1 MIRLSVI
8 RLSTIRARLSF
19 GFGLTLALLLLAG
32 LFAGT
37 NMQQRGRQ
45 NRELI
50 VELRVQ
56 QEAIQQVAMYM
67 LRESSAG
74 FAYATTASKEN
85 ETAYWRLGEQA
96 DSLRRLTVSLKQL
109 STIERQKLEELGDLQ
124 SRIEVGVAVAHA
136 DGVLGKTGDA
146 TAEMAKN
153 AGLLDNLDATLKAL
167 RAEGASRLDKRE
179 ELLKAELSN
188 DLRKL
193 GFVIFIAFGVG
204 CLSSITTAR
213 AVTRPLAALTRNLVA
228 LGHGD
233 LQPTNLSAETSGAA
247 EYEVLATAFEN
258 TRHRLSELLDAMTM
272 RTAELEEAKVQA
284 DAANQTKSEFLANM
298 SHELRTPLNAIIGY
312 SEILSEDAKDSG
324 HTDYLPDLNKIRSSG
339 KHLLGL
345 INDILDLT
353 KIEAGRMEMFLET
366 FDIAQVMQEVA
377 ETVQPLLDKNTNTL
391 TLNVPATVGAIHAD
405 QVKVR
410 QMLLNLL
417 SNASKFTKEGVVA
430 LSVDREVVPNGE
442 DIFVFRVRDTGIGMS
457 PEQLSRLFQPFMQAE
472 SSTTKRF
479 GGTGLGLAITKH
491 LAEMMGGSVTVASE
505 LGRGTTFTLRI
516 PNSALAVDAATD
528 VTGVVSEST
537 DANAA
542 TVLVIDDEPS
552 ARDMIS
558 RMLAKDGYRV
568 VTAANGAD
576 GLRIAAEV
584 KPDVITLDIMMPG
597 MDGWAVLSKLKADPA
612 LAAIPVVVATIIDD
626 RNLSVSL
633 GAAGYITKPIDR
645 DHLSDVLRRVRST
658 PGIKHVLIVEDDAD
672 ARKLMRRLF
681 EKEGWSVTEAENGA
695 VALTA
700 IDSSPPSLVLLD
712 LMMPVMDGFE
722 FIEQLRKRPTGR
734 DIPVVVHTA
743 KDLTDKDRT
752 RLRGS
757 VENVL
762 QKGGHTN
769 EVVKEVWQALERASA
784 AHLPHNV
791 D

>member
-1 MIRLSVI
+1 M
-8 RLSTIRARLSF
+8 RLSTIRSRLRL
-19 GFGLTLALLLLAG
+19 GFGLTLALLLSAG

-37 NMQQRGRQ
+37 NMQQRGKQ
-45 NRELI
+45 NRDLVI
-50 VELRVQ
+50 ELRIQ
-56 QEAIQQVAMYM
+56 QEAIQQVALYM
-67 LRESSAG
+67 LRESAAG
-74 FAYATTASKEN
+74 FAYATTGTLTDEA
-85 ETAYWRLGEQA
+85 TYWQLGEQA
-96 DSLRRLTVSLKQL
+96 DSLRRMAVSLTQL
-109 STIERQKLEELGDLQ
+109 STVERQKLEELGLLQ
-124 SRIEVGVAVAHA
+124 SRIEIGVALAHA
-136 DGVLGKTGDA
+136 ERVLGRVDA
-146 TAEMAKN
+146 AATEMAKN
-153 AGLLDNLDATLKAL
+153 AGLLDDLDATLKAL
-167 RAEGASRLDKRE
+167 RAEGALRLDSRE
-179 ELLKAELSN
+179 ALLADELAG
-188 DLRKL
+188 DLRML
-193 GFVIFIAFGVG
+193 GFFIVAALAVG
-204 CLSSITTAR
+204 FLSSVTTAK
-213 AVTRPLAALTRNLVA
+213 AVTRPLAALTRDLVA
-228 LGHGD
+228 LGEGD
-233 LQPTNLSAETSGAA
+233 LRPSHLTAEISGAA
-247 EYEVLATAFEN
+247 EYEVLAQAFEN
-258 TRHRLSELLDAMTM
+258 TRHRLSELLDAMKQ
-272 RTAELEEAKVQA
+272 RTVELEEAKVLA

-324 HTDYLPDLNKIRSSG
+324 HSEYLPDLNKIRSSG

-366 FDIAQVMQEVA
+366 FDVAELIQDAA
-377 ETVQPLLDKNTNTL
+377 ETVQPLLDKNTNSL
-391 TLNVPATVGAIHAD
+391 TVNVPANVGAIHAD

-430 LSVDREVVPNGE
+430 LSVDREVVLNG
-442 DIFVFRVRDTGIGMS
+442 DDVFVFRVRDTGIGMS

-491 LAEMMGGSVTVASE
+491 LAELMGGSVTVESE
-505 LGRGTTFTLRI
+505 LGRGTTFTLRV
-516 PNSALAVDAATD
+516 PNSPLSSDDAPD
-528 VTGVVSEST
+528 STGVVSDSS

-558 RMLAKDGYRV
+558 RMLVKDGYRV
-568 VTAANGAD
+568 VTAANGAE

-584 KPDVITLDIMMPG
+584 APDVITLDIMMPG

-645 DHLSDVLRRVRST
+645 EHLSEVVRRVRST
-658 PGIKHVLIVEDDAD
+658 PGLKNVLIVEDDAD

-681 EKEGWSVTEAENGA
+681 EKEGWNVAEAENGS
-695 VALTA
+695 VALAA
-700 IDSSPPSLVLLD
+700 IESSPPSLVLLD

-722 FIEQLRKRPTGR
+722 FIEQLRKCSTGR

-743 KDLTDKDRT
+743 KDLTEQDRQ

-757 VENVL
+757 VDNVL

-769 EVVKEVWQALERASA
+769 EVVKEVWQALERANA
-784 AHLPHNV
+784 AHTPHTIV
-791 D
+791 

>member
-1 MIRLSVI
+1 MI
-8 RLSTIRARLSF
+8 RLSTIRARLTF

-37 NMQQRGRQ
+37 NMQQRGKQ

-50 VELRVQ
+50 VELRIQ
-56 QEAIQQVAMYM
+56 QEAIQQVAMSM

-74 FAYATTASKEN
+74 FAYATTGTTTDEA
-85 ETAYWRLGEQA
+85 TYWLLGEQA
-96 DSLRRLTVSLKQL
+96 DSLRRLTVKLKQL
-109 STIERQKLEELGDLQ
+109 STVERQKLEELGLLQ

-146 TAEMAKN
+146 AAEMAKN
-153 AGLLDNLDATLKAL
+153 AGLLETLDATLKAL

-179 ELLKAELSN
+179 ELLKAELTS
-188 DLRKL
+188 DLRTL
-193 GFVIFIAFGVG
+193 GFVIFIALAVG
-204 CLSSITTAR
+204 WFSSITTAR
-213 AVTRPLAALTRNLVA
+213 AVTRPLAALTRDLVA

-233 LQPTNLSAETSGAA
+233 LRPNNLTAETRGAA
-247 EYEVLATAFEN
+247 EYEVLATAFAN
-258 TRHRLSELLDAMTM
+258 TRHRLSELLDAMKV

-324 HTDYLPDLNKIRSSG
+324 HNDYLPDLNKIRNSG

-366 FDIAQVMQEVA
+366 FDIAQLMQEVA
-377 ETVQPLLDKNTNTL
+377 ETVQPLLDKNTNSL
-391 TLNVPATVGAIHAD
+391 TVNVPATVGTIHAD

-410 QMLLNLL
+410 QMMLNLL

-430 LSVDREVVPNGE
+430 VSVDRDVVPNGE

-491 LAEMMGGSVTVASE
+491 LAELMGGSVTVESE
-505 LGRGTTFTLRI
+505 LGRGTTFSVRL
-516 PNSALAVDAATD
+516 PNSPLAADNVTGT
-528 VTGVVSEST
+528 TGVVSESA

-558 RMLAKDGYRV
+558 RMLAKEGYRV

-633 GAAGYITKPIDR
+633 GASGYITKPIDR
-645 DHLSDVLRRVRST
+645 DHLADVLRRVRST
-658 PGIKHVLIVEDDAD
+658 PGVKNVLIVEDDAD

-681 EKEGWSVTEAENGA
+681 EKEGWNVTEAEDGS
-695 VALTA
+695 VALAA
-700 IDSSPPSLVLLD
+700 IDISPPSLVLLD

-722 FIEQLRKRPTGR
+722 FIEKLRTRAVGR

-743 KDLTDKDRT
+743 KDLTEQDRT
-752 RLRGS
+752 RLRGR

-769 EVVKEVWQALERASA
+769 EVVKEVWQALERASTA
-784 AHLPHNV
+784 NTSHNSGE
-791 D
+791 

>member
-1 MIRLSVI
+1 M
-8 RLSTIRARLSF
+8 RLSTIRSRLSL
-19 GFGLTLALLLLAG
+19 GFGLTLALLLSAG

-37 NMQQRGRQ
+37 NMQQRGKQ
-45 NRELI
+45 NRDLVI
-50 VELRVQ
+50 ELRIQ
-56 QEAIQQVAMYM
+56 QEAIQQVALYM
-67 LRESSAG
+67 LRESAAG
-74 FAYATTASKEN
+74 FAYATTGTLTDEA
-85 ETAYWRLGEQA
+85 TYWQLGEQA
-96 DSLRRLTVSLKQL
+96 DSLRRMAVSLTQL
-109 STIERQKLEELGDLQ
+109 STVERQKLEELGLLQ
-124 SRIEVGVAVAHA
+124 SRIEIGVAVAHA
-136 DGVLGKTGDA
+136 ERVLGRVDA
-146 TAEMAKN
+146 AATEMAKN
-153 AGLLDNLDATLKAL
+153 AGLLDDLDVTLKAL
-167 RAEGASRLDKRE
+167 RAEGALRLDSRE
-179 ELLKAELSN
+179 ALLADELAG
-188 DLRKL
+188 DLRML
-193 GFVIFIAFGVG
+193 GFVIIAALAVG
-204 CLSSITTAR
+204 FLSSVTTAK
-213 AVTRPLAALTRNLVA
+213 AVTRPLAALTRDLVA
-228 LGHGD
+228 LGEGD
-233 LQPTNLSAETSGAA
+233 LRPSHLTAEISGAA
-247 EYEVLATAFEN
+247 EYEVLAQAFEN
-258 TRHRLSELLDAMTM
+258 TRHRLSELLDAMKQ
-272 RTAELEEAKVQA
+272 RTVELEEAKVLA

-324 HTDYLPDLNKIRSSG
+324 HSEYLPDLNKIRSSG

-366 FDIAQVMQEVA
+366 FDVAELIQDAA
-377 ETVQPLLDKNTNTL
+377 ETVQPLLDKNTNSL
-391 TLNVPATVGAIHAD
+391 TVNVPTNVGAIHAD

-430 LSVDREVVPNGE
+430 LSVDREVVLNG
-442 DIFVFRVRDTGIGMS
+442 DDVFVFRVRDTGIGMS

-491 LAEMMGGSVTVASE
+491 LAELMGGSVTVESE
-505 LGRGTTFTLRI
+505 LGRGTTFTLRV
-516 PNSALAVDAATD
+516 PNSPLSSDDAPD
-528 VTGVVSEST
+528 STGVVSDSS

-558 RMLAKDGYRV
+558 RMLVKDGYRV
-568 VTAANGAD
+568 VTAANGAE

-584 KPDVITLDIMMPG
+584 APDVITLDIMMPG

-645 DHLSDVLRRVRST
+645 EHLSEVVRRVRST
-658 PGIKHVLIVEDDAD
+658 PGLKNVLIVEDDAD

-681 EKEGWSVTEAENGA
+681 EKEGWNVAEAENGS
-695 VALTA
+695 VALAA
-700 IDSSPPSLVLLD
+700 IESSPPSLVLLD

-722 FIEQLRKRPTGR
+722 FIEQLRKRSAGR

-743 KDLTDKDRT
+743 KDLTEQDRQ

-757 VENVL
+757 VDNVL

-769 EVVKEVWQALERASA
+769 EVVKEVWQALERANA
-784 AHLPHNV
+784 AHTSHTIV
-791 D
+791 

>member
-1 MIRLSVI
+1 MI

-37 NMQQRGRQ
+37 NMQQRGKQ

-50 VELRVQ
+50 VELRIQ
-56 QEAIQQVAMYM
+56 QEAIQQVAMSM

-74 FAYATTASKEN
+74 FAYATTGTTGDEATYSL
-85 ETAYWRLGEQA
+85 LGEQA
-96 DSLRRLTVSLKQL
+96 DSLRRLTVKLKQL
-109 STIERQKLEELGDLQ
+109 STVERQKLEELGLLQ

-136 DGVLGKTGDA
+136 DRVLDKKGDA
-146 TAEMAKN
+146 AAEMAKN
-153 AGLLDNLDATLKAL
+153 AGLLENLDATLKAL

-179 ELLKAELSN
+179 ELLKAELSS
-188 DLRKL
+188 DLRTL
-193 GFVIFIAFGVG
+193 GFVIFIALAVG

-213 AVTRPLAALTRNLVA
+213 AVTRPLDALTRDLVA

-233 LQPTNLSAETSGAA
+233 LRPNNLTAETSGAA
-247 EYEVLATAFEN
+247 EYDVLATAMAN
-258 TRHRLSELLDAMTM
+258 TRHRLSELLDAMKL

-324 HTDYLPDLNKIRSSG
+324 HNDYLPDLNKIRNSG

-366 FDIAQVMQEVA
+366 FDIAQLMQEVA
-377 ETVQPLLDKNTNTL
+377 ETVQPLLDKNTNSL
-391 TLNVPATVGAIHAD
+391 TVNVPATVGTIHAD

-410 QMLLNLL
+410 QMMLNLL
-417 SNASKFTKEGVVA
+417 SNASKFTKDGVVA
-430 LSVDREVVPNGE
+430 VSVDRDVVPNGE
-442 DIFVFRVRDTGIGMS
+442 DIFIFRVRDTGIGMS

-491 LAEMMGGSVTVASE
+491 LAELMGGSVTVESE
-505 LGRGTTFTLRI
+505 LGRGTTFSVRL
-516 PNSALAVDAATD
+516 PNSPLAADNVGGT
-528 VTGVVSEST
+528 TGVVSEST
-537 DANAA
+537 DVNAA

-558 RMLAKDGYRV
+558 RMLAKEGYRV
-568 VTAANGAD
+568 VTASNGAD

-633 GAAGYITKPIDR
+633 GASGYITKPIDR
-645 DHLSDVLRRVRST
+645 DHLADVLRRVRST
-658 PGIKHVLIVEDDAD
+658 PGVKNVLIVEDDAD

-681 EKEGWSVTEAENGA
+681 EKEGWTVTEAENGS
-695 VALTA
+695 VALAA
-700 IDSSPPSLVLLD
+700 IDISPPSLVLLD

-722 FIEQLRKRPTGR
+722 FIEKLRTRAAGR

-743 KDLTDKDRT
+743 KDLTDQDRT

-757 VENVL
+757 VDNVL

-769 EVVKEVWQALERASA
+769 EVVKEVWQALERAST
-784 AHLPHNV
+784 AHTSHNSGE
-791 D
+791 

>member
-1 MIRLSVI
+1 M
-8 RLSTIRARLSF
+8 RLSTIRARLGL

-32 LFAGT
+32 LFAAT
-37 NMQQRGRQ
+37 NMQQRGKQ
-45 NRELI
+45 NRDLVI
-50 VELRVQ
+50 ELRIQ
-56 QEAIQQVAMYM
+56 QEAIQQVALYM
-67 LRESSAG
+67 LRESAAG
-74 FAYATTASKEN
+74 FAYATTGTPTDEA
-85 ETAYWRLGEQA
+85 TYWLLGEQA
-96 DSLRRLTVSLKQL
+96 DSLRRIAVSLTQL
-109 STIERQKLEELGDLQ
+109 STVERQRLEELGLVQ
-124 SRIEVGVAVAHA
+124 SRIEIGVAVAHA
-136 DGVLGKTGDA
+136 ERVLGRVDA
-146 TAEMAKN
+146 AATEMAKN
-153 AGLLDNLDATLKAL
+153 AALLDDLDATLKAL
-167 RAEGASRLDKRE
+167 RAEGAIRLDTRE
-179 ELLKAELSN
+179 ALLAAELAG
-188 DLRKL
+188 DLRML
-193 GFVIFIAFGVG
+193 GFVIIAALAVG
-204 CLSSITTAR
+204 ILSSVTTAK
-213 AVTRPLAALTRNLVA
+213 AVTRPLAALTRDLVA
-228 LGHGD
+228 LGEGD
-233 LQPTNLSAETSGAA
+233 LRPSNLTAEISGAA
-247 EYEVLATAFEN
+247 EYEVLAQAFAN
-258 TRHRLSELLDAMTM
+258 TRHRLSALLDAMKQ
-272 RTAELEEAKVQA
+272 RTAELEEAKILA

-324 HTDYLPDLNKIRSSG
+324 HSEYLPDLNKIRSSG

-366 FDIAQVMQEVA
+366 FNVTDLIQDVA
-377 ETVQPLLDKNTNTL
+377 ETVQPLLDKNTNSL
-391 TLNVPATVGAIHAD
+391 TVNVPPTVGVIHAD

-430 LSVDREVVPNGE
+430 LSVDREVVINGE
-442 DIFVFRVRDTGIGMS
+442 DVFVFRVRDTGIGMS

-491 LAEMMGGSVTVASE
+491 LAELMGGSVTVASE
-505 LGRGTTFTLRI
+505 LGRGTTFTVRL
-516 PNSALAVDAATD
+516 PNSPLSSNDAPNS
-528 VTGVVSEST
+528 TGVVSGSS

-552 ARDMIS
+552 ARDMIT
-558 RMLAKDGYRV
+558 RMLVKDGYRV
-568 VTAANGAD
+568 VTAANGAE

-584 KPDVITLDIMMPG
+584 APDVITLDIMMPG
-597 MDGWAVLSKLKADPA
+597 MDGWAVLSKLKADPV

-645 DHLSDVLRRVRST
+645 EHLSEVVRRVRST
-658 PGIKHVLIVEDDAD
+658 PGLKNVLIVEDDAD

-681 EKEGWSVTEAENGA
+681 EKEGWSVAEAENGS
-695 VALTA
+695 VALAA
-700 IDSSPPSLVLLD
+700 IESSPPSLVLLD

-722 FIEQLRKRPTGR
+722 FIEQLRKRSTGR

-743 KDLTDKDRT
+743 KDLTDQDRQ

-757 VENVL
+757 VDNVL

-769 EVVKEVWQALERASA
+769 EVVKEVWQALERANT
-784 AHLPHNV
+784 AHTPHNIV
-791 D
+791 

>member
-1 MIRLSVI
+1 MRLP
-8 RLSTIRARLSF
+8 TIRARLRF
-19 GFGLTLALLLLAG
+19 GFGLTLALLLSAG

-37 NMQQRGRQ
+37 NMQRRGKQ
-45 NRELI
+45 NRDLVI
-50 VELRVQ
+50 ELRTQ
-56 QEAIQQVAMYM
+56 QEAIQQVALYM
-67 LRESSAG
+67 LRESAAG
-74 FAYATTASKEN
+74 FAYITTGNRTDEAT
-85 ETAYWRLGEQA
+85 YWLLGEQA
-96 DSLRRLTVSLKQL
+96 DSLRRIAVNLTQL
-109 STIERQKLEELGDLQ
+109 STVERQKLEELGLLQ
-124 SRIEVGVAVAHA
+124 SRIEIGVAVAHA
-136 DGVLGKTGDA
+136 QRVLGRVDA
-146 TAEMAKN
+146 AATEMAQN
-153 AGLLDNLDATLKAL
+153 AELLDDLDATLKAL
-167 RAEGASRLDKRE
+167 RAEGAIRLDTRE
-179 ELLKAELSN
+179 ALLAAELAG
-188 DLRKL
+188 DLRML
-193 GFVIFIAFGVG
+193 GFVIIAALAVG
-204 CLSSITTAR
+204 FLSSVTTAK
-213 AVTRPLAALTRNLVA
+213 AVTRPLAALTRDLVA
-228 LGHGD
+228 LGEGD
-233 LQPTNLSAETSGAA
+233 LRPSNLTAEISGAA
-247 EYEVLATAFEN
+247 EYEVLAQAFAN
-258 TRHRLSELLDAMTM
+258 TRHRLSALLDAMKQ
-272 RTAELEEAKVQA
+272 RTAELEEAKILA

-324 HTDYLPDLNKIRSSG
+324 HSEYLPDLNKIRSSG

-366 FDIAQVMQEVA
+366 FDVTQLIQDVA
-377 ETVQPLLDKNTNTL
+377 ETVQPLLDKNTNSL
-391 TLNVPATVGAIHAD
+391 TVNVPATVGAIHAD

-430 LSVDREVVPNGE
+430 LSVDREVVINGE
-442 DIFVFRVRDTGIGMS
+442 DVFVFRVRDTGIGMS

-491 LAEMMGGSVTVASE
+491 LAELMGGSVTVESE
-505 LGRGTTFTLRI
+505 LGRGTTFTVRL
-516 PNSALAVDAATD
+516 PNSPLSSDEAPDS
-528 VTGVVSEST
+528 TGVVSDSS

-558 RMLAKDGYRV
+558 RMLVKDGYRV
-568 VTAANGAD
+568 VTAANGAE

-584 KPDVITLDIMMPG
+584 APDVITLDIMMPG
-597 MDGWAVLSKLKADPA
+597 MDGWAVLSKLKADPV

-645 DHLSDVLRRVRST
+645 EHLSEVVRRVRST
-658 PGIKHVLIVEDDAD
+658 PGLKNVLIVEDDAD

-681 EKEGWSVTEAENGA
+681 EKEGWSVAEAENGS
-695 VALTA
+695 VALAA
-700 IDSSPPSLVLLD
+700 IESSPPSLVLLD

-722 FIEQLRKRPTGR
+722 FIEQLRKRSTGR

-743 KDLTDKDRT
+743 KDLTDQDRQ

-757 VENVL
+757 VDNVL

-769 EVVKEVWQALERASA
+769 EVVKEVWQALERANA
-784 AHLPHNV
+784 AHTPHNIV
-791 D
+791 

>member
-1 MIRLSVI
+1 M
-8 RLSTIRARLSF
+8 RLSTIRSRLSL
-19 GFGLTLALLLLAG
+19 GFGLTLALLLSAG

-37 NMQQRGRQ
+37 NMQQRGKQ
-45 NRELI
+45 NRDLVI
-50 VELRVQ
+50 ELRIQ
-56 QEAIQQVAMYM
+56 QEAIQQVALYM
-67 LRESSAG
+67 LRESAAG
-74 FAYATTASKEN
+74 FAYATTGTLTDEA
-85 ETAYWRLGEQA
+85 TYWQLGEQA
-96 DSLRRLTVSLKQL
+96 DSLRRMAVSLTQL
-109 STIERQKLEELGDLQ
+109 STVERQKLEELGLLQ
-124 SRIEVGVAVAHA
+124 SRIEIGVAVAHA
-136 DGVLGKTGDA
+136 ERVLGRVDA
-146 TAEMAKN
+146 AATEMAKN
-153 AGLLDNLDATLKAL
+153 AGLLDDLDVTLKAL
-167 RAEGASRLDKRE
+167 RAEGALRLDSRE
-179 ELLKAELSN
+179 ALLADELAG
-188 DLRKL
+188 DLRML
-193 GFVIFIAFGVG
+193 GFVIIAALAVG
-204 CLSSITTAR
+204 FLSSVTTAK
-213 AVTRPLAALTRNLVA
+213 AVTRPLAALTRDLVA
-228 LGHGD
+228 LGEGD
-233 LQPTNLSAETSGAA
+233 LRPSHLTAEISGAA
-247 EYEVLATAFEN
+247 EYEVLAQAFEN
-258 TRHRLSELLDAMTM
+258 TRHRLSELLDAMKQ
-272 RTAELEEAKVQA
+272 RTVELEEAKVLA

-324 HTDYLPDLNKIRSSG
+324 HSEYLPDLNKIRSSG

-366 FDIAQVMQEVA
+366 FDVAELIQDAA
-377 ETVQPLLDKNTNTL
+377 ETVQPLLDKNTNSL
-391 TLNVPATVGAIHAD
+391 TVNVPTNVGAIHAD

-430 LSVDREVVPNGE
+430 LSVDREVVLNG
-442 DIFVFRVRDTGIGMS
+442 DDVFVFRVRDTGIGMS

-491 LAEMMGGSVTVASE
+491 LAELMGGSVTVESE
-505 LGRGTTFTLRI
+505 LGRGTTFTLRV
-516 PNSALAVDAATD
+516 PNSPLSSDDAPD
-528 VTGVVSEST
+528 STGVVSDSS

-558 RMLAKDGYRV
+558 RMLVKDGYRV
-568 VTAANGAD
+568 VTAANGAE

-584 KPDVITLDIMMPG
+584 APDVITLDIMMPG

-645 DHLSDVLRRVRST
+645 EHLSEVVRRVRST
-658 PGIKHVLIVEDDAD
+658 PGLKNVLIVEDDAD

-681 EKEGWSVTEAENGA
+681 EKEGWSVAEAENGS
-695 VALTA
+695 VALAA
-700 IDSSPPSLVLLD
+700 IESSPPSLVLLD

-722 FIEQLRKRPTGR
+722 FIEQLRKRSAGR

-743 KDLTDKDRT
+743 KDLTEQDRQ

-757 VENVL
+757 VDNVL

-769 EVVKEVWQALERASA
+769 EVVKEVWQALERANA
-784 AHLPHNV
+784 AHTSHTIV
-791 D
+791 

>member
-1 MIRLSVI
+1 M
-8 RLSTIRARLSF
+8 RLSTIRARLGL

-32 LFAGT
+32 MFAGN
-37 NMQQRGRQ
+37 NMQRRGKQ
-45 NRELI
+45 NRDLVI
-50 VELRVQ
+50 ELRIQ
-56 QEAIQQVAMYM
+56 QEAIQQVALYM
-67 LRESSAG
+67 LRESAAG
-74 FAYATTASKEN
+74 FAYATTGTPTDEA
-85 ETAYWRLGEQA
+85 TYWLLGEQA
-96 DSLRRLTVSLKQL
+96 DSLRRMAVSLTQL
-109 STIERQKLEELGDLQ
+109 STVERQKLEELGLLQ
-124 SRIEVGVAVAHA
+124 SRIEIGVAVAHA
-136 DGVLGKTGDA
+136 ERVLGRVDA
-146 TAEMAKN
+146 AATEMAKN
-153 AGLLDNLDATLKAL
+153 AGLLDDLDVTLQAL
-167 RAEGASRLDKRE
+167 RAEGAIRLDTRE
-179 ELLKAELSN
+179 ALLAAELAG
-188 DLRKL
+188 DLRML
-193 GFVIFIAFGVG
+193 GFVIIAALAVG
-204 CLSSITTAR
+204 FLSSVTTAK
-213 AVTRPLAALTRNLVA
+213 AVTRPLAALTRDLVA
-228 LGHGD
+228 LGEGD
-233 LQPTNLSAETSGAA
+233 LRPSNLTAEISGAA
-247 EYEVLATAFEN
+247 EYEVLAQAFGN
-258 TRHRLSELLDAMTM
+258 TRHRLSELLDAMKQ
-272 RTAELEEAKVQA
+272 RTAELEEAKVLA

-324 HTDYLPDLNKIRSSG
+324 HSEYLPDLNKIRSSG

-366 FDIAQVMQEVA
+366 FNVTQLIQDVA
-377 ETVQPLLDKNTNTL
+377 ETVQPLLDKNTNNL
-391 TLNVPATVGAIHAD
+391 TVNVPATVGAIHAD

-430 LSVDREVVPNGE
+430 LSVDREVVLNGE
-442 DIFVFRVRDTGIGMS
+442 DVFVFRVRDTGIGMS

-491 LAEMMGGSVTVASE
+491 LAELMGGSVTVESE
-505 LGRGTTFTLRI
+505 LGRGTTFTVRL
-516 PNSALAVDAATD
+516 PNSPLSSDDAPD
-528 VTGVVSEST
+528 STGVVSDSS

-558 RMLAKDGYRV
+558 RMLVKDGYRV
-568 VTAANGAD
+568 VTAANGAE

-584 KPDVITLDIMMPG
+584 APDVITLDIMMPG
-597 MDGWAVLSKLKADPA
+597 MDGWAVLSKLKADPV

-645 DHLSDVLRRVRST
+645 EHLSEVVRRVRST
-658 PGIKHVLIVEDDAD
+658 PGLKNVLIVEDDAD

-681 EKEGWSVTEAENGA
+681 EKEGWSVAEAENGS
-695 VALTA
+695 VALAA
-700 IDSSPPSLVLLD
+700 IESSPPSLVLLD

-722 FIEQLRKRPTGR
+722 FIEQLRKRSTGR

-743 KDLTDKDRT
+743 KDLTDQDRQ

-757 VENVL
+757 VDNVL

-769 EVVKEVWQALERASA
+769 EVVKEVWQALERANA
-784 AHLPHNV
+784 AHTPHNIV
-791 D
+791 

>member
-1 MIRLSVI
+1 MM
-8 RLSTIRARLSF
+8 RLSTIRARLGL

-32 LFAGT
+32 LFAAT
-37 NMQQRGRQ
+37 NMQQRGKQ
-45 NRELI
+45 NRDLVI
-50 VELRVQ
+50 ELRIQ
-56 QEAIQQVAMYM
+56 QEAIQQVALYM
-67 LRESSAG
+67 LRESAAG
-74 FAYATTASKEN
+74 FAYATTGTPTDEA
-85 ETAYWRLGEQA
+85 TYWLLGEQA
-96 DSLRRLTVSLKQL
+96 DSLRRIAVSLTQL
-109 STIERQKLEELGDLQ
+109 STVERQRLEELGLVQ
-124 SRIEVGVAVAHA
+124 SRIEIGVAVAHA
-136 DGVLGKTGDA
+136 ERVLGRVDA
-146 TAEMAKN
+146 AATEMAKN
-153 AGLLDNLDATLKAL
+153 AALLDDLDATLKAL
-167 RAEGASRLDKRE
+167 RAEGAIRLDTRE
-179 ELLKAELSN
+179 ALLAAELAG
-188 DLRKL
+188 DLRML
-193 GFVIFIAFGVG
+193 GFVIIAALAVG
-204 CLSSITTAR
+204 ILSSVTTAK
-213 AVTRPLAALTRNLVA
+213 AVTRPLAALTRDLVA
-228 LGHGD
+228 LGEGD
-233 LQPTNLSAETSGAA
+233 LRPSNLTAEISGAA
-247 EYEVLATAFEN
+247 EYEVLAQAFAN
-258 TRHRLSELLDAMTM
+258 TRHRLSALLDAMKQ
-272 RTAELEEAKVQA
+272 RTAELEEAKILA

-324 HTDYLPDLNKIRSSG
+324 HSEYLPDLNKIRSSG

-366 FDIAQVMQEVA
+366 FNVTDLIQDVA
-377 ETVQPLLDKNTNTL
+377 ETVQPLLDKNTNSL
-391 TLNVPATVGAIHAD
+391 TVNVPPTVGVIHAD

-430 LSVDREVVPNGE
+430 LSVDREVVINGE
-442 DIFVFRVRDTGIGMS
+442 DVFVFRVRDTGIGMS

-491 LAEMMGGSVTVASE
+491 LAELMGGSVTVASE
-505 LGRGTTFTLRI
+505 LGRGTTFTVRL
-516 PNSALAVDAATD
+516 PNSPLSSNDAPNS
-528 VTGVVSEST
+528 TGVVSGSS

-552 ARDMIS
+552 ARDVIT
-558 RMLAKDGYRV
+558 RMLVKDGYRV
-568 VTAANGAD
+568 VTAANGAE

-584 KPDVITLDIMMPG
+584 APDVITLDIMMPG
-597 MDGWAVLSKLKADPA
+597 MDGWAVLSKLKADPV

-645 DHLSDVLRRVRST
+645 EHLSEVVRRVRST
-658 PGIKHVLIVEDDAD
+658 PGLKNVLIVEDDAD

-681 EKEGWSVTEAENGA
+681 EKEGWSVAEAENGS
-695 VALTA
+695 VALAA
-700 IDSSPPSLVLLD
+700 IESSPPSLVLLD

-722 FIEQLRKRPTGR
+722 FIEQLRKRSTGR

-743 KDLTDKDRT
+743 KDLTDQDRQ

-757 VENVL
+757 VDNVL

-769 EVVKEVWQALERASA
+769 EVVKEVWQALERANT
-784 AHLPHNV
+784 AHTPHNIV
-791 D
+791 

>member
-1 MIRLSVI
+1 VI

-37 NMQQRGRQ
+37 NMQQRGKQ
-45 NRELI
+45 NHDLI
-50 VELRVQ
+50 VELRIQ

-74 FAYATTASKEN
+74 FAYATTGTKAD
-85 ETAYWRLGEQA
+85 ETTYWSLGEQA
-96 DSLRRLTVSLKQL
+96 DSLRRLTVRLKQL

-146 TAEMAKN
+146 AAEMAKN
-153 AGLLDNLDATLKAL
+153 AGLLENMDATLKAL

-179 ELLKAELSN
+179 ELLTAELTS

-193 GFVIFIAFGVG
+193 GFVIFIALGVG

-233 LQPTNLSAETSGAA
+233 LQPNNLSAETSGAA

-258 TRHRLSELLDAMTM
+258 TRHRLSELLDAMTL

-312 SEILSEDAKDSG
+312 SEILTEDAKDSG

-366 FDIAQVMQEVA
+366 FDIAEVMQEVA

-417 SNASKFTKEGVVA
+417 SNASKFTKAGVVS
-430 LSVDREVVPNGE
+430 LSVDRDVVPNGE

-472 SSTTKRF
+472 SSTTKKF

-491 LAEMMGGSVTVASE
+491 LAEMMGGSVTVDSE

-516 PNSALAVDAATD
+516 PNSALAVDTVRD
-528 VTGVVSEST
+528 MTGVVSESA

-568 VTAANGAD
+568 VTASNGTD

-681 EKEGWSVTEAENGA
+681 EKEGWTVTEAENGA

-784 AHLPHNV
+784 AHTTHNV

>member
-1 MIRLSVI
+1 M
-8 RLSTIRARLSF
+8 RLSTIRSRLRL
-19 GFGLTLALLLLAG
+19 GFGLTLALLLSAG

-37 NMQQRGRQ
+37 NMQQRGKQ
-45 NRELI
+45 NRDLVI
-50 VELRVQ
+50 ELRIQ
-56 QEAIQQVAMYM
+56 QEAIQQVALYM
-67 LRESSAG
+67 LRESAAG
-74 FAYATTASKEN
+74 FAYATTGTLTDEA
-85 ETAYWRLGEQA
+85 TYWQLGEQA
-96 DSLRRLTVSLKQL
+96 DSLRRMAVSLTQL
-109 STIERQKLEELGDLQ
+109 STVERQKLEELGLLQ
-124 SRIEVGVAVAHA
+124 SRIEIGVALAHA
-136 DGVLGKTGDA
+136 ERVLGRVDA
-146 TAEMAKN
+146 AATEMAKN
-153 AGLLDNLDATLKAL
+153 AGLLDDLDATLKAL
-167 RAEGASRLDKRE
+167 RAEGALRLDSRE
-179 ELLKAELSN
+179 ALLADELAG
-188 DLRKL
+188 DLRML
-193 GFVIFIAFGVG
+193 GFFIVAALAVG
-204 CLSSITTAR
+204 FLSSVTTAK
-213 AVTRPLAALTRNLVA
+213 AVTRPLAALTRDLVA
-228 LGHGD
+228 LGEGD
-233 LQPTNLSAETSGAA
+233 LRPSNLTAEISGVA
-247 EYEVLATAFEN
+247 EYEVLAQAFAN
-258 TRHRLSELLDAMTM
+258 TRHRLSELLDAMKH
-272 RTAELEEAKVQA
+272 RTVELEEAKVLA

-324 HTDYLPDLNKIRSSG
+324 HSEYLPDLNKIRSSG

-366 FDIAQVMQEVA
+366 FDVTQLIQDVA
-377 ETVQPLLDKNTNTL
+377 ETVQPLLDKNTNSL
-391 TLNVPATVGAIHAD
+391 TVNVPATVGAIHAD

-430 LSVDREVVPNGE
+430 LSVDREVVINGE
-442 DIFVFRVRDTGIGMS
+442 DVFVFRVRDTGIGMS

-491 LAEMMGGSVTVASE
+491 LAELMGGSVTVESE
-505 LGRGTTFTLRI
+505 LGRGTTFTVRL
-516 PNSALAVDAATD
+516 PNSPLSSDDAPD
-528 VTGVVSEST
+528 STGVVSDSS

-552 ARDMIS
+552 ARDMIT
-558 RMLAKDGYRV
+558 RMLVKDGYRV
-568 VTAANGAD
+568 VTAANGAE

-584 KPDVITLDIMMPG
+584 APDVITLDIMMPG

-645 DHLSDVLRRVRST
+645 EHLSEVVRRVRST
-658 PGIKHVLIVEDDAD
+658 PGLKNVLIVEDDAD

-681 EKEGWSVTEAENGA
+681 EKEGWNVAEAENGS
-695 VALTA
+695 VALAA
-700 IDSSPPSLVLLD
+700 IESSPPSLVLLD

-722 FIEQLRKRPTGR
+722 FIEQLRKRSTGR

-743 KDLTDKDRT
+743 KDLTDQDRQ

-757 VENVL
+757 VDNVL

-769 EVVKEVWQALERASA
+769 EVVKEVWQALERANA
-784 AHLPHNV
+784 AHTSHTIV
-791 D
+791 

>member
-1 MIRLSVI
+1 M
-8 RLSTIRARLSF
+8 RLSTIRARLGL

-37 NMQQRGRQ
+37 NMQQRGKQ
-45 NRELI
+45 NRDLVI
-50 VELRVQ
+50 ELRTQ
-56 QEAIQQVAMYM
+56 QEAIQQVALYM
-67 LRESSAG
+67 LRESAAG
-74 FAYATTASKEN
+74 FAYATTGTSTDEA
-85 ETAYWRLGEQA
+85 TYWLLGEQA
-96 DSLRRLTVSLKQL
+96 DSLRRIAVSLTQL
-109 STIERQKLEELGDLQ
+109 STVERQRLEELGLLQ
-124 SRIEVGVAVAHA
+124 SRIEIGVAVAHA
-136 DGVLGKTGDA
+136 ERVLGRVDA
-146 TAEMAKN
+146 AATEMAKN
-153 AGLLDNLDATLKAL
+153 AALLDDLDTTLKAL
-167 RAEGASRLDKRE
+167 RAEGAVRLDTRE
-179 ELLKAELSN
+179 ALLATELAG
-188 DLRKL
+188 DLRML
-193 GFVIFIAFGVG
+193 GFVIIAALAVG
-204 CLSSITTAR
+204 ILSSVTTAK
-213 AVTRPLAALTRNLVA
+213 AVTRPLAALTRDLVA
-228 LGHGD
+228 LGEGD
-233 LQPTNLSAETSGAA
+233 LRPSNLTAEISGAA
-247 EYEVLATAFEN
+247 EYEVLAQAFAN
-258 TRHRLSELLDAMTM
+258 TRHRLSALLDAMKQ
-272 RTAELEEAKVQA
+272 RTAELEEAKILA

-324 HTDYLPDLNKIRSSG
+324 HSEYLPDLNKIRSSG

-366 FDIAQVMQEVA
+366 FDVTQLIQDVA
-377 ETVQPLLDKNTNTL
+377 ETVQPLLDKNTNSL
-391 TLNVPATVGAIHAD
+391 TVNVPATVGAIHAD

-430 LSVDREVVPNGE
+430 LSVDREVVINGE
-442 DIFVFRVRDTGIGMS
+442 DVFVFRVRDTGIGMS

-491 LAEMMGGSVTVASE
+491 LAELMGGSVTVASE
-505 LGRGTTFTLRI
+505 LGRGTTFTVRL
-516 PNSALAVDAATD
+516 PNSPLSSDDAPD
-528 VTGVVSEST
+528 STGVVSDSS

-552 ARDMIS
+552 ARDMIT
-558 RMLAKDGYRV
+558 RMLVKDGYRV
-568 VTAANGAD
+568 VTAANGAE

-584 KPDVITLDIMMPG
+584 APDVITLDIMMPG
-597 MDGWAVLSKLKADPA
+597 MDGWAVLSKLKADPV
-612 LAAIPVVVATIIDD
+612 LATIPVVVATIIDD

-645 DHLSDVLRRVRST
+645 EHLSEVVRRVRST
-658 PGIKHVLIVEDDAD
+658 PGLKNVLIVEDDAD

-681 EKEGWSVTEAENGA
+681 EKEGWSVAEAENGS
-695 VALTA
+695 VALAA
-700 IDSSPPSLVLLD
+700 IESSPPSLVLLD

-722 FIEQLRKRPTGR
+722 FIEQLRKRSTGR

-743 KDLTDKDRT
+743 KDLTDQDRQ

-757 VENVL
+757 VDNVL

-769 EVVKEVWQALERASA
+769 EVVKEVWQALERANA
-784 AHLPHNV
+784 AHTPHNIV
-791 D
+791 

>member
-1 MIRLSVI
+1 M
-8 RLSTIRARLSF
+8 RLSTIRARLGL

-32 LFAGT
+32 MFAGN
-37 NMQQRGRQ
+37 NMQRRGKQ
-45 NRELI
+45 NRDLVI
-50 VELRVQ
+50 ELRIQ
-56 QEAIQQVAMYM
+56 QEAIQQVALYM
-67 LRESSAG
+67 LRESAAG
-74 FAYATTASKEN
+74 FAYATTGTPTDEA
-85 ETAYWRLGEQA
+85 TYWLLGEQA
-96 DSLRRLTVSLKQL
+96 DSLRRMAVSLTQL
-109 STIERQKLEELGDLQ
+109 STVERQKLEELGLLQ
-124 SRIEVGVAVAHA
+124 SRIEIGVAVAHA
-136 DGVLGKTGDA
+136 ERVLGRVDA
-146 TAEMAKN
+146 AATEMAKN
-153 AGLLDNLDATLKAL
+153 AGLLDDLDVTLQAL
-167 RAEGASRLDKRE
+167 RAEGAIRLDTRE
-179 ELLKAELSN
+179 ALLAAELAG
-188 DLRKL
+188 DLRML
-193 GFVIFIAFGVG
+193 GFVIIAALAVG
-204 CLSSITTAR
+204 FLSSVTTAK
-213 AVTRPLAALTRNLVA
+213 AVTRPLAALTRDLVA
-228 LGHGD
+228 LGEGD
-233 LQPTNLSAETSGAA
+233 LRPSNLTAEISGAA
-247 EYEVLATAFEN
+247 EYEVLAQAFAN
-258 TRHRLSELLDAMTM
+258 TRHRLSELLDAMKQ
-272 RTAELEEAKVQA
+272 RTAELEEAKVLA

-324 HTDYLPDLNKIRSSG
+324 HSEYLPDLNKIRSSG

-366 FDIAQVMQEVA
+366 FNVTQLIQDVA
-377 ETVQPLLDKNTNTL
+377 ETVQPLLDKNTNNL
-391 TLNVPATVGAIHAD
+391 TVNVPATVGAIHAD

-430 LSVDREVVPNGE
+430 LSVDREVVLNGE
-442 DIFVFRVRDTGIGMS
+442 DVFVFRVRDTGIGMS

-491 LAEMMGGSVTVASE
+491 LAELMGGSVTVESE
-505 LGRGTTFTLRI
+505 LGRGTTFTVRL
-516 PNSALAVDAATD
+516 PNSPLSSDDAPD
-528 VTGVVSEST
+528 STGVVSDSS

-558 RMLAKDGYRV
+558 RMLVKDGYRV
-568 VTAANGAD
+568 VTAANGAE

-584 KPDVITLDIMMPG
+584 APDVITLDIMMPG
-597 MDGWAVLSKLKADPA
+597 MDGWAVLSKLKADPV

-645 DHLSDVLRRVRST
+645 EHLSEVVRRVRST
-658 PGIKHVLIVEDDAD
+658 PGLKNVLIVEDDAD

-681 EKEGWSVTEAENGA
+681 EKEGWSVAEAENGS
-695 VALTA
+695 VALAA
-700 IDSSPPSLVLLD
+700 IESSPPSLVLLD

-722 FIEQLRKRPTGR
+722 FIEQLRKRSTGR

-743 KDLTDKDRT
+743 KDLTDQDRQ

-757 VENVL
+757 VDNVL

-769 EVVKEVWQALERASA
+769 EVVKEVWQALERANA
-784 AHLPHNV
+784 AHTPHNIV
-791 D
+791 

>member
-1 MIRLSVI
+1 M
-8 RLSTIRARLSF
+8 RLSTIRARLGL

-32 LFAGT
+32 LFAAT
-37 NMQQRGRQ
+37 NMQQRGKQ
-45 NRELI
+45 NRDLVI
-50 VELRVQ
+50 ELRIQ
-56 QEAIQQVAMYM
+56 QEAIQQVALYM
-67 LRESSAG
+67 LRESAAG
-74 FAYATTASKEN
+74 FAYATTGTPTDEA
-85 ETAYWRLGEQA
+85 TYWLLGEQA
-96 DSLRRLTVSLKQL
+96 DSLRRIAVSLTQL
-109 STIERQKLEELGDLQ
+109 STVERQRLEELGLVQ
-124 SRIEVGVAVAHA
+124 SRIEIGVAVAHA
-136 DGVLGKTGDA
+136 QRVLGRVDA
-146 TAEMAKN
+146 AATEMAQN
-153 AGLLDNLDATLKAL
+153 AELLDDLDATLKAL
-167 RAEGASRLDKRE
+167 RAEGAIRLDTRE
-179 ELLKAELSN
+179 ALLAAELAG
-188 DLRKL
+188 DLRML
-193 GFVIFIAFGVG
+193 GFVIIAALAVG
-204 CLSSITTAR
+204 ILSSVTTAK
-213 AVTRPLAALTRNLVA
+213 AVTRPLAALTRDLVA
-228 LGHGD
+228 LGEGD
-233 LQPTNLSAETSGAA
+233 LRPSNLTAEISGAA
-247 EYEVLATAFEN
+247 EYEVLAQAFAN
-258 TRHRLSELLDAMTM
+258 TRHRLSALLDAMKQ
-272 RTAELEEAKVQA
+272 RTAELEEAKILA

-324 HTDYLPDLNKIRSSG
+324 HSEYLPDLNKIRSSG

-366 FDIAQVMQEVA
+366 FDVTQLIQDVA
-377 ETVQPLLDKNTNTL
+377 ETVQPLLDKNTNSL
-391 TLNVPATVGAIHAD
+391 TVNVPATVGAIHAD

-430 LSVDREVVPNGE
+430 LSVDREVVINGE
-442 DIFVFRVRDTGIGMS
+442 DVFVFRVRDTGIGMS

-491 LAEMMGGSVTVASE
+491 LAELMGGSVTVESE
-505 LGRGTTFTLRI
+505 LGRGTTFTVRL
-516 PNSALAVDAATD
+516 PNSPLSSDEAPDS
-528 VTGVVSEST
+528 TGVVSDSS

-558 RMLAKDGYRV
+558 RMLVKDGYRV
-568 VTAANGAD
+568 VTAANGAE

-584 KPDVITLDIMMPG
+584 APDVITLDIMMPG
-597 MDGWAVLSKLKADPA
+597 MDGWAVLSKLKADPV

-645 DHLSDVLRRVRST
+645 EHLSEVVRRVRST
-658 PGIKHVLIVEDDAD
+658 PGLKNVLIVEDDAD

-681 EKEGWSVTEAENGA
+681 EKEGWSVAEAENGS
-695 VALTA
+695 VALAA
-700 IDSSPPSLVLLD
+700 IESSPPSLVLLD

-722 FIEQLRKRPTGR
+722 FIEQLRKRSTGR

-743 KDLTDKDRT
+743 KDLTDQDRQ

-757 VENVL
+757 VDNVL

-769 EVVKEVWQALERASA
+769 EVVKEVWQALERANA
-784 AHLPHNV
+784 AHTPHNIV
-791 D
+791 

>member
-1 MIRLSVI
+1 M
-8 RLSTIRARLSF
+8 RLSTIRSRLRL
-19 GFGLTLALLLLAG
+19 GFGLTLALLLSAG

-37 NMQQRGRQ
+37 NMQQRGKQ
-45 NRELI
+45 NRDLVI
-50 VELRVQ
+50 ELRIQ
-56 QEAIQQVAMYM
+56 QEAIQQVALYM
-67 LRESSAG
+67 LRESAAG
-74 FAYATTASKEN
+74 FAYATTGTLTDEA
-85 ETAYWRLGEQA
+85 TYWQLGEQA
-96 DSLRRLTVSLKQL
+96 DSLRRMAVSLTQL
-109 STIERQKLEELGDLQ
+109 STVERQKLEELGLLQ
-124 SRIEVGVAVAHA
+124 SRIEIGVALAHA
-136 DGVLGKTGDA
+136 ERVLGRVDA
-146 TAEMAKN
+146 AATEMAKN
-153 AGLLDNLDATLKAL
+153 AGLLDDLDATLKAL
-167 RAEGASRLDKRE
+167 RAEGALRLDSRE
-179 ELLKAELSN
+179 ALLADELAG
-188 DLRKL
+188 DLRML
-193 GFVIFIAFGVG
+193 GFFIVAALAVG
-204 CLSSITTAR
+204 FLSSVTTAK
-213 AVTRPLAALTRNLVA
+213 AVTRPLAALTRDLVA
-228 LGHGD
+228 LGEGD
-233 LQPTNLSAETSGAA
+233 LRPSNLTAEISGVA
-247 EYEVLATAFEN
+247 EYEVLAQAFAN
-258 TRHRLSELLDAMTM
+258 TRHRLSELLDAMKH
-272 RTAELEEAKVQA
+272 RTVELEEAKVLA

-324 HTDYLPDLNKIRSSG
+324 HSEYLPDLNKIRSSG

-366 FDIAQVMQEVA
+366 FDVAELIQDAA
-377 ETVQPLLDKNTNTL
+377 ETVQPLLDKNTNSL
-391 TLNVPATVGAIHAD
+391 TVNVPANVGAIHAD

-430 LSVDREVVPNGE
+430 LSVDREVVLNG
-442 DIFVFRVRDTGIGMS
+442 DDVFVFRVRDTGIGMS

-491 LAEMMGGSVTVASE
+491 LAELMGGSVTVESE
-505 LGRGTTFTLRI
+505 LGRGTTFTVRL
-516 PNSALAVDAATD
+516 PNSRLSSDDAPD
-528 VTGVVSEST
+528 STGVVSDSS

-558 RMLAKDGYRV
+558 RMLVKDGYRV
-568 VTAANGAD
+568 VTAANGAE

-584 KPDVITLDIMMPG
+584 APDVITLDIMMPG

-645 DHLSDVLRRVRST
+645 EHLSEVVRRVRST
-658 PGIKHVLIVEDDAD
+658 PGLKNVLIVEDDAD

-681 EKEGWSVTEAENGA
+681 EKEGWNVAEAENGS
-695 VALTA
+695 VALAA
-700 IDSSPPSLVLLD
+700 IESSPPSLVLLD

-722 FIEQLRKRPTGR
+722 FIEQLRKRSTGR

-743 KDLTDKDRT
+743 KDLTEQDRQ

-757 VENVL
+757 VDNVL
-762 QKGGHTN
+762 QKGGQTN
-769 EVVKEVWQALERASA
+769 EVVKEVWQALERANA
-784 AHLPHNV
+784 AHTPHTIV
-791 D
+791 

>member
-1 MIRLSVI
+1 M
-8 RLSTIRARLSF
+8 RLSTIRARLGL

-32 LFAGT
+32 LFAAT
-37 NMQQRGRQ
+37 NMQQRGKQ
-45 NRELI
+45 NRDLVI
-50 VELRVQ
+50 ELRIQ
-56 QEAIQQVAMYM
+56 QEAIQQVALYM
-67 LRESSAG
+67 LRESAAG
-74 FAYATTASKEN
+74 FAYATTGTPTDEA
-85 ETAYWRLGEQA
+85 TYWLLGEQA
-96 DSLRRLTVSLKQL
+96 DSLRRIAVSLTQL
-109 STIERQKLEELGDLQ
+109 STVERQRLEELGLVQ
-124 SRIEVGVAVAHA
+124 SRIEIGVAVAHA
-136 DGVLGKTGDA
+136 ERVLGRVDA
-146 TAEMAKN
+146 AATEMAKN
-153 AGLLDNLDATLKAL
+153 AALLDDLDATLKAL
-167 RAEGASRLDKRE
+167 RAEGAIRLDTRE
-179 ELLKAELSN
+179 ALLAAELAG
-188 DLRKL
+188 DLRML
-193 GFVIFIAFGVG
+193 GFVIIAALAVG
-204 CLSSITTAR
+204 ILSSVTTAK
-213 AVTRPLAALTRNLVA
+213 AVTRPLAALTRDLVA
-228 LGHGD
+228 LGEGD
-233 LQPTNLSAETSGAA
+233 LRPSNLTAEISGAA
-247 EYEVLATAFEN
+247 EYEVLAQAFAN
-258 TRHRLSELLDAMTM
+258 TRHRLSALLDAMKQ
-272 RTAELEEAKVQA
+272 RTAELEEAKILA

-324 HTDYLPDLNKIRSSG
+324 HSEYLPDLNKIRSSG

-366 FDIAQVMQEVA
+366 FNVTDLIQDVA
-377 ETVQPLLDKNTNTL
+377 ETVQPLLDKNTNSL
-391 TLNVPATVGAIHAD
+391 TVNVPPTVGVIHAD

-430 LSVDREVVPNGE
+430 LSVDREVVINGE
-442 DIFVFRVRDTGIGMS
+442 DVFVFRVRDTGIGMS

-491 LAEMMGGSVTVASE
+491 LAELMGGSVTVASE
-505 LGRGTTFTLRI
+505 LGRGTTFTVRL
-516 PNSALAVDAATD
+516 PNSPLSSNDAPNS
-528 VTGVVSEST
+528 TGVVSGSS

-552 ARDMIS
+552 ARDVIT
-558 RMLAKDGYRV
+558 RMLVKDGYRV
-568 VTAANGAD
+568 VTAANGAE

-584 KPDVITLDIMMPG
+584 APDVITLDIMMPG
-597 MDGWAVLSKLKADPA
+597 MDGWAVLSKLKADPV

-645 DHLSDVLRRVRST
+645 EHLSEVVRRVRST
-658 PGIKHVLIVEDDAD
+658 PGLKNVLIVEDDAD

-681 EKEGWSVTEAENGA
+681 EKEGWSVAEAENGS
-695 VALTA
+695 VALAA
-700 IDSSPPSLVLLD
+700 IESSPPSLVLLD

-722 FIEQLRKRPTGR
+722 FIEQLRKRSTGR

-743 KDLTDKDRT
+743 KDLTDQDRQ

-757 VENVL
+757 VDNVL

-769 EVVKEVWQALERASA
+769 EVVKEVWQALERANT
-784 AHLPHNV
+784 AHTPHNIV
-791 D
+791 